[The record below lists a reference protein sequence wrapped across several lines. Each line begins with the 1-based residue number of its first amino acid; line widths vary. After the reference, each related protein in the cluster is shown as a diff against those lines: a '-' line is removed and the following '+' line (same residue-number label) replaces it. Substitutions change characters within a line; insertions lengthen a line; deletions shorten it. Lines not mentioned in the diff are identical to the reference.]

1 MQDALSQLPKHPSNL
16 QTTHRAKSRLSDQL
30 GIDIEKVHGQQ
41 PRAPQYLSD
50 ASNEA
55 KNGDHGKKL

>member
-1 MQDALSQLPKHPSNL
+1 MQDALSQLPKHPSNH
-16 QTTHRAKSRLSDQL
+16 QTTHRAKSGLIDKPRT
-30 GIDIEKVHGQQ
+30 DIEKVHGQQ

-55 KNGDHGKKL
+55 KNEDSGKKL